1 MATGAP
7 PLEGLGSLK
16 LILRIALVACAVAR
30 HTLCTKN
37 ESYYLIGMS
46 SYTKLPMYI
55 KYQPKRARALDP
67 LLGELLRTCVLK
79 MSDYI
84 EDPAFV
90 ESAAPACM

>member
-1 MATGAP
+1 
-7 PLEGLGSLK
+7 
-16 LILRIALVACAVAR
+16 
-30 HTLCTKN
+30 
-37 ESYYLIGMS
+37 
-46 SYTKLPMYI
+46 MYI

-90 ESAAPACM
+90 ESTRLHVRMGDVFMDDDVCPGEVRLPRRDVPGDVLQAPAADGESGHARFGILAR